1 MTLKTRVYITG
12 PITGA
17 RRRARLETL
26 AWHRLARLTKNE
38 ENAR

>member
-1 MTLKTRVYITG
+1 MSTTTHEQEE
-12 PITGA
+12 A
-17 RRRARLETL
+17 RRRARIETL